1 MPETSPLTVD
11 FTREDNVLQIL
22 PRPALRSSAN
32 LGWNGIYVQQ
42 HQQPAWETPEYA
54 HTRHMLLVHSPDQ
67 TVQAERWF
75 DGRRQPEQLGGR
87 NNIVI
92 VPATIQHRANWNQGN
107 PFSLLFLEP
116 DYLTQVAHEF
126 ITADRVE
133 LTPHHA
139 MHDPLINQIG
149 RSLTAEL
156 ESNQFGSR
164 VFADTLTMAL
174 SIHLLRNYSAWQ
186 PPLPAETR
194 GLTQRKLQR
203 AIAYIQDHLTENLSL
218 PVIAHELGMSQYYF
232 ARLFKQSMGVSPYQY
247 VMRQRIER
255 AQYLLRTTSLP
266 ISAIAQQVGF
276 SNQNQLTVQFRKF
289 IGTTPSNYRKNL

>member
-1 MPETSPLTVD
+1 MPETLPLTVD

-54 HTRHMLLVHSPDQ
+54 HTRHMLLVHH
-67 TVQAERWF
+67 TERLIQSERVL
-75 DGRRQPEQLGGR
+75 DGRRQQEQLGRG

-92 VPATIQHRANWNQGN
+92 VPATVQHQANWNQES

-116 DYLTQVAHEF
+116 EHLLQIAYESV
-126 ITADRVE
+126 TAERVE
-133 LTPHHA
+133 LIPHFATP
-139 MHDPLINQIG
+139 DPLINQIG

-156 ESNQFGSR
+156 GSNQFGSR
-164 VFADTLTMAL
+164 LFADSLTTAL

-186 PPLPAETR
+186 PLLQAQTQ
-194 GLTQRKLQR
+194 GLTQRKLQQ
-203 AIAYIQDHLTENLSL
+203 AIAYINDHLTENLSL
-218 PVIAHELGMSQYYF
+218 TAIAHELDMSQYYF
-232 ARLFKQSMGVSPYQY
+232 SRLFKQSMGVSPYQY
-247 VMRQRIER
+247 VMKQRIER
-255 AQYLLRTTSLP
+255 AKYLLRTTPLSVE
-266 ISAIAQQVGF
+266 AIARQVGF
-276 SNQNQLTVQFRKF
+276 SNQNQLTVQFRRF